1 MNGIVRTWRQKQS
14 LDRAQSH
21 GQGSSLAPSI
31 QICPAAL
38 PMSHFHSVDLFV
50 SVLSFL
56 PSLFFKFCFFPS
68 AYSICH
74 IEMCPDSLIQC
85 QIHLVIKGK
94 TFPIPI
100 LFFSHINN
108 SDCIKSSPSQPR
120 AQPSAYTFSVLT
132 LVAA

>member
-1 MNGIVRTWRQKQS
+1 MNGIVQTWRQQQS

-100 LFFSHINN
+100 LFFPTSTIATASKVVQANLGRSQVHTH
-108 SDCIKSSPSQPR
+108 SQFSP
-120 AQPSAYTFSVLT
+120 
-132 LVAA
+132 